1 MRATLTTSYAIC
13 AAHRL
18 YHPHWSE
25 EKNRQVFG
33 PCADLHGHQY
43 RFEISV
49 AGTVDPDSGMIL
61 NAFEMENI
69 VREKVVSQVDHK
81 YLNEAVPFFR
91 EKLPTSEWIAC
102 WVFQELKKA
111 FPAGCEL
118 KQVRVYETP
127 SLFADVTA

>member
-1 MRATLTTSYAIC
+1 MIQLTTAYDVC

-43 RFEISV
+43 RLEVTIAGEIS
-49 AGTVDPDSGMIL
+49 PDSGMIL
-61 NAFEMENI
+61 NATEM
-69 VREKVVSQVDHK
+69 EKVVQEKIVSRLDHK
-81 YLNEAVPFFR
+81 YLNETVPFFR
-91 EKLPTSEWIAC
+91 EQLPTSEWIAS
-102 WVFQELKKA
+102 WIFVELKRA

-118 KQVRVYETP
+118 KRVRVYETP
-127 SLFADVTA
+127 SLFVDATA